1 MERYL
6 AFSLVEV
13 TEAAALEAAKFLGRG
28 DKIAADQAAV
38 DAMRNVFNSLD
49 IDGTVVIG
57 EGELDEAPMLYIG
70 ERVGLRKPDS
80 IELDIAVDPVEATT
94 SLSLGLNNSIAVVAV
109 APRGCLLNAPDM
121 YMSKIAVGPKAKGAI
136 NLDLSVKENLINVA
150 KALNKDIRE
159 LTVATQY
166 RERHEYIVQACREVG
181 AKMKLFDNNDLQ
193 AAIATCFDNAI
204 ADIFLGIGGAPEG
217 VIAAAAIKSLGGD
230 FQARLLPSDEEE
242 KLRCYKMGVDYNELY
257 SLDDLVKGEESYFAA
272 TGISNGDMLRGVI
285 YKDNNTAITH
295 SMIISNKKGMIRFVE
310 SVHRLDR

>member
-38 DAMRNVFNSLD
+38 DAMRNVFNCLD

-70 ERVGLRKPDS
+70 ERVGLRNPDS
-80 IELDIAVDPVEATT
+80 IELDIAVEPVEATT

-136 NLDLSVKENLINVA
+136 NLDLTVKENLINVA

-181 AKMKLFDNNDLQ
+181 AKMILFDN
-193 AAIATCFDNAI
+193 
-204 ADIFLGIGGAPEG
+204 
-217 VIAAAAIKSLGGD
+217 
-230 FQARLLPSDEEE
+230 
-242 KLRCYKMGVDYNELY
+242 KLYLI
-257 SLDDLVKGEESYFAA
+257 DDLVKGDESYFAA

-295 SMIISNKKGMIRFVE
+295 SMVISNKKGMIRFVE